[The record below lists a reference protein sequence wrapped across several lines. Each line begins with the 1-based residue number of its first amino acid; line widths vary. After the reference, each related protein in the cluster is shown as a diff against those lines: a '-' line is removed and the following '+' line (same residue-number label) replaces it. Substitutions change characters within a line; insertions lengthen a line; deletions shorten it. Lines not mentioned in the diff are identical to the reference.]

1 MQASIIVPAHQPE
14 PVDSAMS
21 CAVAADAVRSIATFK
36 SDNVLLQKAW
46 GIMPRRGKTPRSMNG
61 LSSRH
66 LPSAFA

>member
-21 CAVAADAVRSIATFK
+21 CAVAADAVRSIAAFK

-46 GIMPRRGKTPRSMNG
+46 GIMPRRGKTPR
-61 LSSRH
+61 
-66 LPSAFA
+66 